1 MAIKIPM
8 ERADSK
14 FEARNPKFET
24 NPNVSNPKDFLM
36 VLDF

>member
-1 MAIKIPM
+1 MPIPFSM